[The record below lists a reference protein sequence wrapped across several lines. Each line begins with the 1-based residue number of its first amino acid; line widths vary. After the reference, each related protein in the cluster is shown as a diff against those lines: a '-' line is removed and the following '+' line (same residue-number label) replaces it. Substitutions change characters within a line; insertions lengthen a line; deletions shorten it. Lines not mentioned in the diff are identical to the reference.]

1 MTMTPTTS
9 TFWEAKSGA
18 GGVWMVSSVAVGAFV
33 LFFYAMIDRTL
44 WRPRW
49 WRRSEAEGGD
59 GGRGRNE
66 ATARRAVPLV
76 DGQRRRIV

>member
-1 MTMTPTTS
+1 
-9 TFWEAKSGA
+9 
-18 GGVWMVSSVAVGAFV
+18 MVSSVAVGAFV

-66 ATARRAVPLV
+66 ATACRAVPLV
-76 DGQRRRIV
+76 DGWRRGRAAFSAAAGAAVLLFFALVL